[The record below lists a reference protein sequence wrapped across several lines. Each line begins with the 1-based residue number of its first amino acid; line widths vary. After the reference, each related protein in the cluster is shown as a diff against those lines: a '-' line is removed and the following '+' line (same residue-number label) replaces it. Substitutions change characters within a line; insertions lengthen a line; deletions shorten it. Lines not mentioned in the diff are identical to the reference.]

1 MNQNKKRLQT
11 NKVENSKNKNIN
23 DKQKNENILK
33 RVSIYQIKTKHPMFS
48 YADSNTFYG
57 KNLYNLANYYI
68 RQCFI
73 NHSKDEKDLTQE
85 QKGFI
90 ENINKY
96 IKKYNEQYANNFRKN
111 NKKNLIKYMKK
122 YNLLKTQENK
132 GNEILELDEK
142 INKLFKKRMN
152 LQVEI
157 SKENGLLSYNFLNYY
172 FAHCLNT
179 EDNPY
184 KTLPIPTAQQ
194 VLRYLEKN
202 WVSTFKSMKKYAKD
216 SSNYTGRPKLPKYKK
231 KDGRIKISF
240 TYQQCKIKDGYLT
253 FPKTD
258 LTIKL
263 GFDYFGLILKEV
275 RIVPMGSIYKVEVIW
290 NKQKQEPLKD
300 LNVSSCIA
308 IDLGVSNIATITN
321 NIGDNPIII
330 NGRKLKHIN
339 HCYNKEKA
347 KLQEKLPF
355 VENWKGDLE
364 QLHWS
369 KLLSRITKNRNNKM
383 DSGMHKISKY
393 IIDYCLKNKIGKIV
407 IGLNNTWKQNINI
420 GTKNNQNFVTIPFRT
435 LINQIIYKAEEVGI
449 LVIVREE
456 SYTSQASFLDL
467 DEIPT
472 YKTRDSTTYHF
483 SGKRI
488 KRGLYKSKDGTYINA
503 DVNGSYNIMRKEFPK
518 LFTKDTIKTFKI
530 KPKKVNIL

>member
-1 MNQNKKRLQT
+1 MNQNKKISQT
-11 NKVENSKNKNIN
+11 NKLENSENKDMN
-23 DKQKNENILK
+23 DKQKDENILK